1 MRVYRLE
8 SEVEI
13 PRPIGVVFDF
23 FADARNL
30 ESITPPWLNFRILTP
45 MPVEMRAGA
54 LIDYRIGLR
63 GVPIRWRTRIAAWEP
78 PVRFVDEQ
86 LRGPY
91 RLWEHEHRFEP
102 TAGGTRV
109 IDVVRYAVPGWV
121 LAPVVHRALVRPDL
135 ERIFEYRRVR
145 MVELLAP
152 EAAVVRPTGPA
163 VASAT

>member
-1 MRVYRLE
+1 MASVRTAACMRVYRLE
-8 SEVEI
+8 YAVEI
-13 PRPIGVVFDF
+13 PSAIGAVFEF

-30 ESITPPWLNFRILTP
+30 EAITPPWLNFKILTP
-45 MPVEMRAGA
+45 MPVEMREGV
-54 LIDYRIGLR
+54 LIDYRIRLR

-102 TAGGTRV
+102 TEGGTRV

-121 LAPVVHRALVRPDL
+121 LSPLVHRSLVRPDL
-135 ERIFEYRRVR
+135 ERIFEYRRRR
-145 MVELLAP
+145 MVELLTP
-152 EAAVVRPTGPA
+152 EPAAAR
-163 VASAT
+163 